1 MELRCG
7 HRAGLLGTGYWHA
20 VHSMQQQQCTCFF
33 HFFLAEQQSVNYV
46 YLKRDEKRDL
56 SSYMM
61 YVKEASSMTHGRSR
75 LIAIWFISR
84 GQRWADLARRPAGLL
99 LVAVVVVGKTCD
111 ERQIRSWVVAWRK
124 RCTYPTCMDACTMNN
139 TRIYDIHAQVQVPG
153 YEYTRYRLVYVPLL
167 SY

>member
-139 TRIYDIHAQVQVPG
+139 TRIYDTVYMRRFRYPG
-153 YEYTRYRLVYVPLL
+153 TSTPGID
-167 SY
+167 